1 MAGPGRDRATLR
13 KFFDLLGAE
22 RSAVITHVSADQADW
37 IAEVV
42 TERCPDA
49 VQCADPFHVVKWAT
63 KALDEVRRQAWND
76 ARRRGQTRSKGRG
89 NRVATGTARELKNAR
104 YALWKNPDNTERQ
117 RDKLAW
123 IAKRTPACTAPTC
136 SKKAS
141 GSSSRSRA
149 RPANTR

>member
-1 MAGPGRDRATLR
+1 MPGR
-13 KFFDLLGAE
+13 GAV
-22 RSAVITHVSADQADW
+22 R
-37 IAEVV
+37 
-42 TERCPDA
+42 R
-49 VQCADPFHVVKWAT
+49 PFHVVKWAT
-63 KALDEVRRQAWND
+63 RALDEVRRQAWND
-76 ARRRGQTRSKGRG
+76 ARRRGQTRSRPRQPRG
-89 NRVATGTARELKNAR
+89 HWHSSRLKNAR